1 MAIDKHQQ
9 ADGDLN
15 DNLDRFLLLM
25 DSLDAAVYVAD
36 MDTYEILFMNR
47 YMRGLFGNRVGE
59 ICWETF
65 HDGQSGPCAFCTND
79 RLVDASGRPT
89 EPLVWDHFNPK
100 THRWWELRDQ
110 AILWPDGRLVRM
122 EIAFDISQR
131 KTKEENLRISQK
143 RLRQIIDFLPD
154 ATFAID
160 KEGKVVAWNRAIER
174 MTGVKAEDMLGKG
187 DYEYALPFYGKRR
200 PVLIDLVG
208 RWNQEAE
215 EEYKYVKKED
225 EALISETYDCLIK
238 PGGTLWNKASL
249 LYDEHGEAIGAIE
262 SIRDV
267 TDIKASEQAMRES
280 EEKYRSLFEQTR
292 DAIFITDSGGAIV
305 DANRYALELFGYRKS
320 EMLAMNFQNFYVHP
334 DDGKRFRE
342 QIKEKDSVQAFEARL
357 RKKDGTAMDCLFNVV
372 HRRDQ
377 TGAILG
383 YQGII
388 RDMTDAR
395 LLQMQIQE
403 TQKKEAIT
411 NLAGGIA
418 HRFNN
423 ALTTILGNI
432 ELLEMKKIR
441 DEKTL
446 KTLKQMEASGRHMA
460 HLTSQLLAYAREGK
474 FNLQTASLSSL
485 VLETIPLIEHS
496 LNQDV
501 QIETDLPQNLFS
513 IKADTTQMQMVLS
526 SLMAN
531 ANEAME
537 GPGRIRIT
545 ARNRDLGPGF
555 VRYHGLMP
563 GRYVCLLIEDTGRGM
578 DEETRKKIFDP
589 FFTTHFLGRGLGMAA
604 VYGIIKNHNG
614 IIEVD
619 SEPGEGSVVRIYLPA
634 VMNEGAEPG
643 IAEAET
649 GQVETASGEA
659 TILVIEDE
667 EMVLDLSRAM
677 LERLGYRVLEARTG
691 AAAVEMMKTFDGA
704 IDLVLLDIKLP
715 DMAGKK
721 VYTWITALRPSL
733 KVVVCSGY
741 SIDGP
746 AREILQAGAQD
757 FIQKPFSVSQL
768 SEKVRQVLKKT

>member
-1 MAIDKHQQ
+1 
-9 ADGDLN
+9 
-15 DNLDRFLLLM
+15 RFLLLM

-36 MDTYEILFMNR
+36 MNTYEILFMNR

-131 KTKEENLRISQK
+131 KTTEESLRISQK

-160 KEGKVVAWNRAIER
+160 KDGKVVAWNRAIER

-187 DYEYALPFYGKRR
+187 NYEYAIPFYGRRR

-208 RWNQEAE
+208 RWNEEAE

-262 SIRDV
+262 SIRDI
-267 TDIKASEQAMRES
+267 TDLKASEQAMRES
-280 EEKYRSLFEQTR
+280 EQKYRALFEQSR
-292 DAIFITDSGGAIV
+292 DAIVITDTRGNII
-305 DANRYALELFGYRKS
+305 DANRYALTLFGYKK
-320 EMLAMNFQNFYVHP
+320 EDMLATNFQELYVNPH
-334 DDGKRFRE
+334 DGNRF
-342 QIKEKDSVQAFEARL
+342 QKEMAEKGSAETFETRL
-357 RKKDGTAMDCLFNVV
+357 RKKDGGVMDCVFSAVI
-372 HRRDQ
+372 RRDEQ
-377 TGAILG
+377 NTIIG

-388 RDMTDAR
+388 RDITESRMMQKK
-395 LLQMQIQE
+395 LLE
-403 TQKKEAIT
+403 SQKKEAIA

-432 ELLEMKKIR
+432 ELLKMGEPQAP
-441 DEKTL
+441 ETL
-446 KTLKQMEASGRHMA
+446 KTLNQMESSGRHMA
-460 HLTSQLLAYAREGK
+460 HLTSQLLAYARGGK
-474 FNLQTASLSSL
+474 YNPHQVSLAPFL
-485 VLETIPLIEHS
+485 EETIALIEHT
-496 LNQDV
+496 LNPDV
-501 QIETDLPQNLFS
+501 GIQTDVPPDLSP
-513 IKADTTQMQMVLS
+513 IHVDTTQMQMVLS
-526 SLMAN
+526 ALVAN

-537 GPGRIRIT
+537 GPGQIRIT
-545 ARNRDLGPGF
+545 GKNVDPNQEFIRAQ
-555 VRYHGLMP
+555 GLKP
-563 GRYVCLLIEDTGRGM
+563 GRYVCLSIEDTGKGM
-578 DEETRKKIFDP
+578 DEETQKRIFDP

-604 VYGIIKNHNG
+604 VYGILRNHDG
-614 IIEVD
+614 TIEVD
-619 SEPGEGSVVRIYLPA
+619 SKLDKGSTVRIFLPA
-634 VMNEGAEPG
+634 APVAERDSSAVQPPHTHTGAH
-643 IAEAET
+643 
-649 GQVETASGEA
+649 EA

-721 VYTWITALRPSL
+721 VYSWITALRPSL

-768 SEKVRQVLKKT
+768 SEKVSQVLKKT